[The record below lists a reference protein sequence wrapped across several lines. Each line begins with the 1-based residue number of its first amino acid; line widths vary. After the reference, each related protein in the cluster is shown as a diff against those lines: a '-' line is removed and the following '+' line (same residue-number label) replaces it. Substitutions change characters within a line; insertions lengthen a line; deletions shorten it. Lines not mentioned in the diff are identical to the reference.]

1 MDNVMEREKTMII
14 TDNYKNNNG
23 RKKTMIL
30 EEDESQGRKKTLLLQ
45 DDIIETPILKEMET
59 NLNLLNGKYR
69 IKELLTDDSGE
80 ADIYIADRKSV
91 V

>member
-1 MDNVMEREKTMII
+1 MDNVMEREKIMII

-45 DDIIETPILKEMET
+45 DD
-59 NLNLLNGKYR
+59 
-69 IKELLTDDSGE
+69 
-80 ADIYIADRKSV
+80 
-91 V
+91 